1 MAVEEEDGDDDDDGE
16 DDEPHSHTT
25 TRTSLEQMM
34 VMMMMMMN
42 KKKTVSF
49 PWRVVFLMPCW
60 GELPEPRAV
69 GLARAASLARS
80 LNRRRLRSVAGCGL
94 EARNDATALRA
105 PATNHL
111 ALSERTRATIACVPR
126 AGAGQLRNPVLGL
139 ASLRTPAT
147 NRRRH
152 LSMT

>member
-1 MAVEEEDGDDDDDGE
+1 MPLAPEEHFAARGTPGAVEEEDGDDDDDGE

-34 VMMMMMMN
+34 VMMMMMMMN

-69 GLARAASLARS
+69 SLARVASLARS

-105 PATNHL
+105 PATN
-111 ALSERTRATIACVPR
+111 RR
-126 AGAGQLRNPVLGL
+126 GL
-139 ASLRTPAT
+139 CCPKREPQYSC
-147 NRRRH
+147 
-152 LSMT
+152 SCS

>member
-1 MAVEEEDGDDDDDGE
+1 MPLAPEEHFAARGTPGAVEEEDGDDDDDGE

-34 VMMMMMMN
+34 VMMMMMIMMMN

-60 GELPEPRAV
+60 GELPEPRADS
-69 GLARAASLARS
+69 LARAASLGRS

-105 PATNHL
+105 PATN
-111 ALSERTRATIACVPR
+111 RR
-126 AGAGQLRNPVLGL
+126 GL
-139 ASLRTPAT
+139 CCPKREPQYSC
-147 NRRRH
+147 
-152 LSMT
+152 SCS